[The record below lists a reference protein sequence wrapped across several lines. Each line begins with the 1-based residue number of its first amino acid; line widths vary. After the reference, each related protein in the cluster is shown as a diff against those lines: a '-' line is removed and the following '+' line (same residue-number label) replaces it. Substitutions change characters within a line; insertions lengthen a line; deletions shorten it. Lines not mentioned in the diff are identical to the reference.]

1 MAKSLQFRRGNTSQT
16 LANTMAS
23 GELFVNT
30 DQGTI
35 FVGDGLTPGGNP
47 LATQNQLTA
56 NVATLNA
63 SLAANVAGLVTQ
75 SQLSANVATLNNS
88 IASVSC
94 GLTQCFNSKISC
106 SGGVTLS
113 GATVCSSVE
122 CNLTLAGTLTMNG
135 STGNT
140 GQVLCSTGTGV
151 GWGSGGGAGAAYFQ
165 SSGCNIF
172 FCPITTSSKTTACY
186 NIALGAKSTLG
197 AITTGNRNI
206 GIGTCVLSNSLTC
219 GCNNIAIGH
228 IAGKN
233 LFGGAGKNIAIGYY
247 AQAGTSGGCYSV
259 SIGTCASYNAASY
272 CSISIGKGASMRSTA
287 SVRNIAI
294 GLNALQGI
302 SAAFS
307 KCDNVAIGTCA
318 MICNCTGNCNIAI
331 GYLTFQ
337 CSTTGTDN
345 VMIGS
350 QAGRY
355 LKNVSG
361 QVIIGRC
368 AGKCNAY
375 GQFNVFIGQGVGCNQ
390 FTARSV
396 ILGLYAG
403 QTNSHYCSV
412 MLGQYAGRSSCSRNS
427 VGIGSKAAYGN
438 FHTFCNE
445 VSIGYGAHKSTSLG
459 VTCNNIAIGTKSLY
473 NNCTGFCNIVIGLYA
488 GCLICSGGN
497 NVILGPYTGSS
508 TLNCTVVINAGTCQR
523 LKIDAGGLCVNGT
536 LVSGGGGSAAYCKS
550 LNNSVFAPA
559 SCNSSLSTCLGCRNI
574 LMGLCAGYCIVSTG
588 NIAIGAYAGKNL
600 CTTSQNGRNVFIGYK
615 ASCSGCSTFG
625 RQVIIGGYAAATNAG
640 YSNVILGFGAL
651 SCTGTQTCA
660 VRQSVAIGT
669 YAMASGVPGTCGGV
683 TTGSIAIGFR
693 SGIFCGTN
701 CVGLS
706 CTVGNINIGMYSS
719 FGHTSTT
726 WQNTVI
732 GQCAGWTLNGSQNT
746 ILGMGAGGCNNC
758 ALNIS
763 GTNNTLLGY
772 NAQPLTGAC
781 SNTIT
786 LGNSSITTIR
796 AQVTSITSLSDY
808 RDKTYI
814 ETLPVGLEFLRQ
826 VRPVTFTWKMRD
838 GSKVGQK
845 EAGFIAQEL
854 EAVTNN
860 STIKDWL
867 DGIVISNE
875 DRSRLE
881 AAPGKMLPL
890 IVKAIQ
896 ELAVENDSL
905 KARVTALEAA
915 INK

>member
-35 FVGDGLTPGGNP
+35 VVGDGLTPGGNP

-135 STGNT
+135 STGST

-151 GWGSGGGAGAAYFQ
+151 GWGSGGSAGAAYFQ
-165 SSGCNIF
+165 SSGSNLL
-172 FCPITTSSKTTACY
+172 FCPITTPGKTTASC
-186 NIALGAKSTLG
+186 
-197 AITTGNRNI
+197 NI
-206 GIGTCVLSNSLTC
+206 GLGVCSLFGLSS
-219 GCNNIAIGH
+219 GCN
-228 IAGKN
+228 
-233 LFGGAGKNIAIGYY
+233 
-247 AQAGTSGGCYSV
+247 
-259 SIGTCASYNAASY
+259 
-272 CSISIGKGASMRSTA
+272 
-287 SVRNIAI
+287 
-294 GLNALQGI
+294 
-302 SAAFS
+302 
-307 KCDNVAIGTCA
+307 NVAIGTYSLRCNT
-318 MICNCTGNCNIAI
+318 ICHGNIAI
-331 GYLTFQ
+331 GKSSLGTATGANKSIAIGYGAACATATNPFAVSIAIGMYAACVGTHNFDVAIGYMALCGTGGNSTSNIAIGKRAMSSLGTSSMCNNVAIGTYALTCNCNANCNVAIGYMAARCQ
-337 CSTTGTDN
+337 CTGCYSIS
-345 VMIGS
+345 IGT

-355 LKNVSG
+355 IASNFHN
-361 QVIIGRC
+361 INIGRN
-368 AGKCNAY
+368 AGRVAQFGACNTS
-375 GQFNVFIGQGVGCNQ
+375 IGSNSGSGN
-390 FTARSV
+390 FTTRSV
-396 ILGLYAG
+396 TIGFYAG
-403 QTNSHYCSV
+403 SGNGHYCSV
-412 MLGQYAGRSSCSRNS
+412 MIGLYAGRSSCSRNS
-427 VGIGSKAAYGN
+427 VAIGTKASYATL
-438 FHTFCNE
+438 HSFCKD
-445 VSIGYGAHKSTSLG
+445 VSIGYYAHKGANSNT
-459 VTCNNIAIGTKSLY
+459 TCNNVAIGTCALV
-473 NNCTGFCNIVIGLYA
+473 NNCTGFCNIAIGYCA
-488 GCLICSGGN
+488 GSLICSGSN

-523 LKIDAGGLCVNGT
+523 LKANTGGLYVNGT
-536 LVSGGGGSAAYCKS
+536 LLSGGGGGSAAYCKS

-559 SCNSSLSTCLGCRNI
+559 SCNSSLSTCLGRSNI

-600 CTTSQNGRNVFIGYK
+600 CTTSQNGRNIFIGYK
-615 ASCSGCSTFG
+615 ASCSGCSSFG
-625 RQVIIGGYAAATNAG
+625 RQVIIGGYAAQTNAG

-669 YAMASGVPGTCGGV
+669 YAMAQGVPGNCGGT
-683 TTGSIAIGFR
+683 TTGSIAIGFK

-701 CVGLS
+701 CMGIS
-706 CTVGNINIGMYSS
+706 CAIGNINIGMYSS
-719 FGHTSTT
+719 FGQTTTT

-746 ILGMGAGGCNNC
+746 ILGMGAGGCSSC
-758 ALNIS
+758 VTNIS

-772 NAQPLTGAC
+772 NAQPLSGTC

-786 LGNSSITTIR
+786 LGNSQITTIR
-796 AQVTSITSLSDY
+796 AQTTTITSLSDY
-808 RDKTYI
+808 RDKAYI

-896 ELAVENDSL
+896 ELAAENDSL